1 MNNLGSAIV
10 TLVVLGMLLVFTIWL
25 GVWMFTD
32 NVIRSKTLIKPKIE
46 LVINNNKVDTI
57 YVYTQI
63 K

>member
-1 MNNLGSAIV
+1 MNDLGNAIV
-10 TLVVLGMLLVFTIWL
+10 TLVVLSMLFVFAIWG

-32 NVIRSKTLIKPKIE
+32 NVIRSKKPIKPKIE
-46 LVINNNKVDTI
+46 LVVNNNKVDTI

>member
-1 MNNLGSAIV
+1 MNDLGSAIV

-32 NVIRSKTLIKPKIE
+32 NVIRSQKPIKPTIE
-46 LVINNNKVDTI
+46 LTVNNNKVDTI
-57 YVYTQI
+57 YVYTQN